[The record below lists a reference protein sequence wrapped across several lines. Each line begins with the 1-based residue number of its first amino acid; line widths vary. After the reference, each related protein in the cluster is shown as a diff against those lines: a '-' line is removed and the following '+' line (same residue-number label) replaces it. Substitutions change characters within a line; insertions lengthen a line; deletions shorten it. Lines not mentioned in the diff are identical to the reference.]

1 MLGRVRQQ
9 VSEPGTLTTLSVGT
23 LPAGVYVLRVQTSA
37 VPVMFRLVR

>member
-23 LPAGVYVLRVQTSA
+23 LPAGGYVLRVQTSA
-37 VPVMFRLVR
+37 GPVMFRLVR